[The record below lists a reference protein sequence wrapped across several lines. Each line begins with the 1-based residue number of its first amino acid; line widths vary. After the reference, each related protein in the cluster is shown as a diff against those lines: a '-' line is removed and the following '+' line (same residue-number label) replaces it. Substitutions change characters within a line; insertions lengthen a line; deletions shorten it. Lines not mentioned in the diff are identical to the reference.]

1 MTFKINQNNTQT
13 TLPSGA
19 EFKAEQKEWFKKEF
33 PSPLAFYS
41 NETNDMKK
49 LASQKG
55 TSKERTNAAKGYF
68 EKVYSYVAKTGAN
81 KKS

>member
-1 MTFKINQNNTQT
+1 MRFLK
-13 TLPSGA
+13 
-19 EFKAEQKEWFKKEF
+19 KAFRN
-33 PSPLAFYS
+33 PLYCGWS
-41 NETNDMKK
+41 VLKK

>member
-1 MTFKINQNNTQT
+1 
-13 TLPSGA
+13 
-19 EFKAEQKEWFKKEF
+19 
-33 PSPLAFYS
+33 
-41 NETNDMKK
+41 MKK

-68 EKVYSYVAKTGAN
+68 EKVYSYVAKTDAN